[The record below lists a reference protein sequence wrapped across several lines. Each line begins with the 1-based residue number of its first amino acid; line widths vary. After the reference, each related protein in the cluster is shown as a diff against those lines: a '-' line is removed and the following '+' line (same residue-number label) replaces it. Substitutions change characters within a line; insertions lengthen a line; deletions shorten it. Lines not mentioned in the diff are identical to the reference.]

1 MKWWGKPHPTN
12 EIAAAYS
19 VGLAMTGF
27 VTGFKLMT
35 DESSLLSS
43 SDIEDATSL
52 GYMLKLAAPMVV
64 TTISLTIMQF
74 VDRFMVSRL
83 GTDALAAILPA
94 GFVSFLPGGFAIGAI
109 TSLNTFVSQ
118 SHGRGDKED
127 CSNYFWQ
134 ATYMGLVYFLAVVA
148 IMWPTAPWIFK
159 MMGHPTAVVDM
170 EVIYL
175 RIMLYAHILAV
186 INWSSGQ
193 FFMGI
198 HRPVIT
204 MCASLCGQVVNV
216 AANYVLIFGKLGF
229 PAMGIAGAGWGT
241 FIGIGVVAGVNMSL
255 FLSSNIN
262 ETYKSRRTLNIDF
275 GKMYDL
281 LKVGLPAGFGLMVD
295 VAFWGVILF
304 GLVGK
309 FGTEALAATSAVLS
323 YTSLSVMP
331 VVGMSTALTATVGKT
346 IGQDRKDLAI
356 KQTRV
361 CLRIAMLYMGL
372 VGICFLVFRNA
383 LMVFWSSDDKVIEVG
398 VKILICAAIYQ
409 AFYAARTIYS
419 GSLRGAGD
427 TVWLAMVSA
436 VGAILILG
444 LGGWLI
450 AKFFPSFG
458 ALGPWCAATVSIIAV
473 GLANRWRFKSKRWM
487 DIDLFKRRAV
497 SVPIRNGAAVE

>member
-1 MKWWGKPHPTN
+1 
-12 EIAAAYS
+12 
-19 VGLAMTGF
+19 MTGV
-27 VTGFKLMT
+27 VTGFNLMT
-35 DESSLLSS
+35 DKSTLLSS
-43 SDIEDATSL
+43 SDGEDPTTL

-64 TTISLTIMQF
+64 TTISFTIMQF

-109 TSLNTFVSQ
+109 ASLNTFVSQ
-118 SHGRGDKED
+118 SLGRGDKEG

-134 ATYMGLVYFLAVVA
+134 AVYMGLVYFLAVVV
-148 IMWPTAPWIFK
+148 IMWPTAPWIFRT
-159 MMGHPTAVVDM
+159 MGHPKAVVAM

-198 HRPVIT
+198 HRPIIT

-216 AANYVLIFGKLGF
+216 AANYVLIFGKFGF
-229 PAMGIAGAGWGT
+229 PEMGIAGAGWGT
-241 FIGIGVVAGVNMSL
+241 FIGIGVAACVNMSL
-255 FLSSNIN
+255 YLSSNIN
-262 ETYKSRRTLNIDF
+262 ATFKSRRTLNIDL

-281 LKVGLPAGFGLMVD
+281 LKVGLPAGFGLMVN

-309 FGTEALAATSAVLS
+309 FGTEALAATSAALS

-331 VVGMSTALTATVGKT
+331 VVGISTALAAAVGKT
-346 IGQDRKDLAI
+346 IGQGRKDIAI

-361 CLRIAMLYMGL
+361 CLKIALVYMGL
-372 VGICFLVFRNA
+372 VGICFFVFRNA
-383 LMVFWSSDDKVIEVG
+383 LMAFWSSDDKVIEAG

-409 AFYAARTIYS
+409 AFHALRTIYS

-427 TVWLAMVSA
+427 TVWLAIISA
-436 VGAILILG
+436 VGAVVILG

-450 AKFFPSFG
+450 AEYFPSLG
-458 ALGPWCAATVSIIAV
+458 ALGPWSAATVSIIAV
-473 GLANRWRFKSKRWM
+473 GLANRWRFKSKKWM
-487 DIDLFKRRAV
+487 DIDLFKRRGV
-497 SVPIRNGAAVE
+497 SVPIQNGAAVE

>member
-1 MKWWGKPHPTN
+1 
-12 EIAAAYS
+12 
-19 VGLAMTGF
+19 MTGV
-27 VTGFKLMT
+27 VTGFNLMT
-35 DESSLLSS
+35 DKSTLLSS
-43 SDIEDATSL
+43 SDGEDPTTL

-64 TTISLTIMQF
+64 TTISFTIMQF

-94 GFVSFLPGGFAIGAI
+94 GFVSFLPGGFAIGTIA
-109 TSLNTFVSQ
+109 SLNTFVSQ
-118 SHGRGDKED
+118 SLGRGDKEG

-134 ATYMGLVYFLAVVA
+134 AVYMGLVYFLAVVV
-148 IMWPTAPWIFK
+148 IMWPTAPWIFRT
-159 MMGHPTAVVDM
+159 MGHPKAVVAM

-198 HRPVIT
+198 HRPIIT

-216 AANYVLIFGKLGF
+216 AANYVLIFGKFGF
-229 PAMGIAGAGWGT
+229 PEMGIAGAGWGT
-241 FIGIGVVAGVNMSL
+241 FIGIGVAACVNMSL
-255 FLSSNIN
+255 YLSSNIN
-262 ETYKSRRTLNIDF
+262 ATFKSRRTLNIDF

-281 LKVGLPAGFGLMVD
+281 LKVGLPAGFGLMVN

-309 FGTEALAATSAVLS
+309 FGTEALAATSAALS

-331 VVGMSTALTATVGKT
+331 VVGISTALAAAVGKT
-346 IGQDRKDLAI
+346 IGQGRKDIAI

-361 CLRIAMLYMGL
+361 CLKIALVYMGL
-372 VGICFLVFRNA
+372 VGICFFVFRNA
-383 LMVFWSSDDKVIEVG
+383 LMSFWSSDDKVIEAG

-409 AFYAARTIYS
+409 AFHALRTIYS

-427 TVWLAMVSA
+427 TVWLAIISA
-436 VGAILILG
+436 VGAVVILG

-450 AKFFPSFG
+450 AEYFPSLG
-458 ALGPWCAATVSIIAV
+458 ALGPWSAATVSIIAV
-473 GLANRWRFKSKRWM
+473 GLANRWRFKSKKWM

-497 SVPIRNGAAVE
+497 SIPIQSGAAVE